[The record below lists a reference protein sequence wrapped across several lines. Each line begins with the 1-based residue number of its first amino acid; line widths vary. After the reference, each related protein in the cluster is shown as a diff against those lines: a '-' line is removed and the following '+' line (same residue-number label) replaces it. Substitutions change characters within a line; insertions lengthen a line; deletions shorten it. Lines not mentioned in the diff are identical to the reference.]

1 MDNKWVVAGIVVGAG
16 LLIGSILGPIV
27 RKFLAKEKSP
37 EALRELAPVI
47 GSFVFWLCV
56 SFGLILGLGSAS
68 PGSLDPIPTKLVT
81 YFPKV
86 MVAGLLIIAGKVA
99 GSIVGLAVGKAIIKA
114 TGENKPQVGR
124 LVQSVF
130 VGFAAVIAVGQLGVD
145 TAIINMVIAA
155 MLGTVALGAAL
166 LIGFGGRD
174 VSRQLAAGRYLRR
187 VVKVGDTLTL
197 GDVHGKVVAVW
208 SVTIEIQDADGS
220 HIHVP
225 HAAALEGML
234 RLRSED

>member
-27 RKFLAKEKSP
+27 RKLLAKEKSP

-56 SFGLILGLGSAS
+56 SFGLIVGLGSAS

-86 MVAGLLIIAGKVA
+86 MVAGLLIIAGKV
-99 GSIVGLAVGKAIIKA
+99 
-114 TGENKPQVGR
+114 
-124 LVQSVF
+124 
-130 VGFAAVIAVGQLGVD
+130 
-145 TAIINMVIAA
+145 
-155 MLGTVALGAAL
+155 
-166 LIGFGGRD
+166 
-174 VSRQLAAGRYLRR
+174 
-187 VVKVGDTLTL
+187 
-197 GDVHGKVVAVW
+197 VAVW

-225 HAAALEGML
+225 HAAALDGML
-234 RLRSED
+234 RLRSQD

>member
-1 MDNKWVVAGIVVGAG
+1 MDNKWVVAGIVVVAAVMV
-16 LLIGSILGPIV
+16 GSILGPIV
-27 RKFLAKEKSP
+27 RKLLAKEKSP
-37 EALRELAPVI
+37 ESLQELAPVI

-56 SFGLILGLGSAS
+56 SFGLIIGLGSAS

-99 GSIVGLAVGKAIIKA
+99 GSIVGMAVGKAMFKA
-114 TGENKPQVGR
+114 TGDHKPQIAR
-124 LVQSVF
+124 LVQSVL

-155 MLGTVALGAAL
+155 MLGTVSVGAAL

-174 VSRQLAAGRYLRR
+174 VAKQLAAGRYLRR
-187 VVKVGDTLTL
+187 VINVGDTLTL
-197 GDVHGKVVAVW
+197 GDVSGKVVAVW
-208 SVTIEIQDADGS
+208 SVTIEIEDTDGS
-220 HIHVP
+220 HVHVP

-234 RLRSED
+234 RLHTAP

>member
-27 RKFLAKEKSP
+27 RKLLAKEKSP

-56 SFGLILGLGSAS
+56 SFGLIVGLGSAS

-99 GSIVGLAVGKAIIKA
+99 GSVVRHYRD
-114 TGENKPQVGR
+114 PGR
-124 LVQSVF
+124 RWIPYSC
-130 VGFAAVIAVGQLGVD
+130 A
-145 TAIINMVIAA
+145 
-155 MLGTVALGAAL
+155 
-166 LIGFGGRD
+166 
-174 VSRQLAAGRYLRR
+174 
-187 VVKVGDTLTL
+187 
-197 GDVHGKVVAVW
+197 
-208 SVTIEIQDADGS
+208 
-220 HIHVP
+220 P
-225 HAAALEGML
+225 C
-234 RLRSED
+234 RSS